1 MTPKEFRKRILNNEK
16 IPKNT
21 TVEGNLDLY
30 RCTSLTAL
38 PEGLC
43 VGGYLDLY
51 RCTSLTALPEG
62 LCVGGYL
69 DLIGCTSLT
78 ALPKGLCVK
87 GYLGL
92 RRCTSL
98 TALPEGLCVEEY
110 LSLRGCKS
118 LKSLTGIKSV
128 GGTLYVD
135 ECFIESYPFEELP
148 LLINLP
154 FTEEIKNIIK
164 KRFQDDSRRIH
175 KKNIK

>member
-43 VGGYLDLY
+43 VGGFLD
-51 RCTSLTALPEG
+51 
-62 LCVGGYL
+62 
-69 DLIGCTSLT
+69 
-78 ALPKGLCVK
+78 
-87 GYLGL
+87 
-92 RRCTSL
+92 
-98 TALPEGLCVEEY
+98 
-110 LSLRGCKS
+110 LRGCKP
-118 LKSLTGIKSV
+118 LKSLTGIESV
-128 GGTLYVD
+128 GGGLYVD
-135 ECFIESYPFEELP
+135 ECFIKSYPFEELP

-154 FTEEIKNIIK
+154 FEEEIKDIIK
-164 KRFQDDSRRIH
+164 KRYQDDSKRIQ